1 MVYLEFV
8 VPNTQIN
15 DNHFNTLKEEV
26 DKYVI
31 MAISALTKECDIDS
45 EDKDIVFNKAVDI
58 LVQLVY
64 QSSNDRHNKEIKER
78 FTTIIGKSTKVLRE
92 LIYGESKE
100 K

>member
-1 MVYLEFV
+1 MVSFEYAN
-8 VPNTQIN
+8 PNTGVN

-26 DKYVI
+26 DKYIV
-31 MAISALTKECDIDS
+31 MTISTLVKECNIEI
-45 EDKDIVFNKAVDI
+45 EDKDIVFDRAIDI

-64 QSSNDRHNKEIKER
+64 QSAIDKHNKEIKER
-78 FTTIIGKSTKVLRE
+78 FTTIIGKSTNVLRE